1 MEFAGILSQMMEA
14 NSTTISELARYL
26 GVSRQA
32 VMGWKNGSMPSADK
46 MAKIAEYYDVSIE
59 TLTGNAEP
67 KNRDIHIP
75 VIGNIRAG
83 FPVESYESPEGY
95 VNASSD
101 LINTDNLYALRVM
114 GDSMMPIVM
123 EGDIIICDKASTIVN
138 NKICVIT
145 VDGESTLKK
154 IKKDSSGITLI
165 PMNPLYPELHYS
177 PKQCEEKDL
186 HIDGVLVEMIRRF

>member
-1 MEFAGILSQMMEA
+1 MSFSSFLDDLMKTHGVTNVQLA
-14 NSTTISELARYL
+14 NAV
-26 GVSRQA
+26 GVSESA
-32 VMGWKNGSMPSADK
+32 VKKWRKGSASPTLDNVDK
-46 MAKIAEYYDVSIE
+46 ISSYFAVTIDQLA
-59 TLTGNAEP
+59 GNNKKKSES
-67 KNRDIHIP
+67 NVP
-75 VIGNIRAG
+75 VIGSIRAG
-83 FPVESYESPEGY
+83 FPVESYEAPEGY

-154 IKKDSSGITLI
+154 IKKDSTGITLI